1 MRGVRR
7 FYGKGRNINNVLT
20 KKILSA
26 IPFITKKILSALY
39 RGISKFSAIYFFTI
53 CYFDIFILYFYI
65 ISILGPVY
73 HPMLNDK
80 MLKLEKEIN
89 CLLPTFE
96 FLFQGCSMIMLSSV
110 QMKNCTFSVGRGQ
123 VRRADHS
130 VEVARLREEEFVLDQ
145 LAGCGRCQRRLEE
158 VTSQGNSSR
167 GRSRRSGKWVSIVT
181 TDVTVHSTRSFRIG

>member
-7 FYGKGRNINNVLT
+7 FYGKGRNINNVL
-20 KKILSA
+20 
-26 IPFITKKILSALY
+26 TKKILSALY

-53 CYFDIFILYFYI
+53 CYFYIFILYFYI
-65 ISILGPVY
+65 I
-73 HPMLNDK
+73 PMLNDK
-80 MLKLEKEIN
+80 ILKLEKEIN

-110 QMKNCTFSVGRGQ
+110 QVKNCTFSVGRGQ
-123 VRRADHS
+123 VRHADHS